1 MNNIKIHK
9 PLSNKPCGNSIN
21 LYPFMRKNYWMKRRM
36 YSNKNMD
43 LMNHSV
49 SLIKQ
54 MINNTSLYE
63 NYESSIF
70 KNINFCVKYQ
80 IIGQRIYQ
88 EQMYTTRL
96 LNFVDNY
103 YWQY

>member
-1 MNNIKIHK
+1 MNNIKVHK

-21 LYPFMRKNYWMKRRM
+21 LYSFMRKNYWMKRRM
-36 YSNKNMD
+36 YSKKNMD

-54 MINNTSLYE
+54 IINNTSLYE
-63 NYESSIF
+63 NSESNIF
-70 KNINFCVKYQ
+70 KNINFCEKYL
-80 IIGQRIYQ
+80 IIGQKIYQ
-88 EQMYTTRL
+88 EQMHTTRL